1 MQTETDILVIGGGI
15 AGFSAALCAAR
26 LGLSTNVLTGATLGG
41 HLVSI
46 ELIEGFPGFEE
57 GVAGYDLCPI
67 TQGQATEAG
76 AGVAMPEATAL
87 RRSDNDERWFVE
99 SPAGDYLA
107 RAVIMATGTRLR
119 SLGVPGESEF
129 VGRGV
134 SHCASCDAP
143 LLRGKPVIVAGG
155 GDSAA
160 QEALFLAPHASGV
173 TIVHDGPA
181 LTCQQS
187 FAERIALAGNIRCI
201 ANATVTAILG
211 DEAVTGVQIKDAAGG
226 AIEAEAAGIFVYVGL
241 EPCSEL
247 LDGLAELSSTG
258 HTVTDA
264 QLATNVPGIY
274 AAGTLRAGAVGR
286 AAAAAGEGMSAAI
299 AAGEYLGEHK

>member
-26 LGLSTNVLTGATLGG
+26 LGHSTNVLTGATLGG

-57 GVAGYDLCPI
+57 GIAGYDLCPI
-67 TQGQATEAG
+67 TQGQATDAG
-76 AGVAMPEATAL
+76 AAVAMAEATAISRGDQHWL
-87 RRSDNDERWFVE
+87 VE

-119 SLGVPGESEF
+119 SLGVPGETKL
-129 VGRGV
+129 VGKGV

-143 LLRGKPVIVAGG
+143 LLGGKPVIVAGG

-160 QEALFLAPHASGV
+160 QEALFLVPHASSV
-173 TIVHDGPA
+173 TIVHDGPT

-187 FAERIALAGNIRCI
+187 FAERIALADNIRCI
-201 ANATVTAILG
+201 ANSKVTAILG
-211 DEAVTGVQIKDAAGG
+211 EEAVTGVQLEDAAG
-226 AIEAEAAGIFVYVGL
+226 AANEIEAAGVFVYVGL

-247 LDGLAELSSTG
+247 VNGLVDVGSTG
-258 HTVTDA
+258 HVVTDA
-264 QLATNVPGIY
+264 RLSTSAPGIY
-274 AAGTLRAGAVGR
+274 AAGTLRAGAAGR
-286 AAAAAGEGMSAAI
+286 AAAAAGEGMSAAM
-299 AAGEYLGEHK
+299 AAAEYLGEQK